1 MQHSTNGNRTI
12 LVIDADPERRAV
24 IQRVAGRRGLG
35 TREVTSHADA
45 VGGLQSRTPDLII
58 LDADLADGRGLCG
71 YLRAEEVRA
80 PIVLLVADPLDLR
93 VGLRLDAG
101 ADDVLVK
108 PIDPDALSRRL
119 DAHLERDV
127 RAWTGAGPLEFDD
140 LTLDVSGR
148 RAYERGV
155 EVPLSRT
162 EFDLLAVLASRPGQV
177 FSSGEL
183 LRRIWGYEGED
194 AAPVLRAGIGRLQ
207 KLIEDHPERPR
218 RVQVVAPL
226 GYRFSG

>member
-1 MQHSTNGNRTI
+1 MQHSTNGSRTI

-24 IQRVAGRRGLG
+24 IRRVAGGRGLVA
-35 TREVTSHADA
+35 REVTTHADA
-45 VGGLQSRTPDLII
+45 VDGLQGRAPDLII
-58 LDADLADGRGLCG
+58 IDADLADGRGLCG

-80 PIVLLVADPLDLR
+80 PILLIVADPFDLR

-101 ADDVLVK
+101 ADDFLVK
-108 PIDPDALSRRL
+108 PIDPEALSRRL

-127 RAWTGAGPLEFDD
+127 STWTGAGPLRFDD
-140 LTLDVSGR
+140 LTLDVADR
-148 RAYERGV
+148 KVYERGV

-162 EFDLLAVLASRPGQV
+162 EFDLLAVLASRPGEI
-177 FSSGEL
+177 FSSSEL
-183 LRRIWGYEGED
+183 LRRIWGYDGDET
-194 AAPVLRAGIGRLQ
+194 AHVLKAGIGRLQ

-218 RVQVVAPL
+218 RVQVVVPA

>member
-1 MQHSTNGNRTI
+1 MQHSSNGSRTV

-24 IQRVAGRRGLG
+24 IRRVAGRRGLV
-35 TREVTSHADA
+35 TREVTTHADA

-71 YLRAEEVRA
+71 YLRAEELRA
-80 PIVLLVADPLDLR
+80 PILLLVADAFDLR

-108 PIDPDALSRRL
+108 PIDPEALSERL

-127 RAWTGAGPLEFDD
+127 RTWTGAGPLQFDD
-140 LTLDVSGR
+140 LTLDVSDQR
-148 RAYERGV
+148 VYERGV

-183 LRRIWGYEGED
+183 LQRIWGYQGED
-194 AAPVLRAGIGRLQ
+194 AVHVLRAGIGRLQ

-218 RVQVVAPL
+218 RVQVVSPL